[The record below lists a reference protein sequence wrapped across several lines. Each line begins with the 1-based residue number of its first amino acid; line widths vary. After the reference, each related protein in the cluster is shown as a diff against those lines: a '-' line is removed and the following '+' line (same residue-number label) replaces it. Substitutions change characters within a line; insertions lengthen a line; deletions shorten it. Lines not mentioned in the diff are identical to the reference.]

1 MVPNSE
7 SDWIISLVYFSLPFS
22 HCVSRR
28 ESIARSAAMWSSHP
42 TQQDLL
48 PSSGQLLSKV
58 VPFLQMQHDTTGN
71 LFHRVF
77 INWWDFNPLKSN
89 WRIQT
94 QSLATVTEG
103 YGLWNLI
110 MRSSRT
116 LMYRWYRGAA
126 SITRG
131 VHCADPKL
139 IHSDRTSES
148 EFKWHVM
155 VGPFRVT
162 QCSTR
167 CWGICENAQ
176 SISHRVQIFNLSKLT
191 KGDKTRATRLC
202 FVCSR
207 K

>member
-1 MVPNSE
+1 
-7 SDWIISLVYFSLPFS
+7 
-22 HCVSRR
+22 
-28 ESIARSAAMWSSHP
+28 MWRSHP

-48 PSSGQLLSKV
+48 LSSGQLLSKV
-58 VPFLQMQHDTTGN
+58 APFLQMQHDTTGK

-89 WRIQT
+89 WKIQT

-116 LMYRWYRGAA
+116 PMYRWYRGAA

-162 QCSTR
+162 QCSIR

-176 SISHRVQIFNLSKLT
+176 SISRRESKSLICLSWQKAIRHERADCASSAHGNNDLHAPRAPKVFNFL
-191 KGDKTRATRLC
+191 R
-202 FVCSR
+202 F
-207 K
+207 